1 MRDVYYA
8 SDIWGEARAASK
20 ANMPPCLIGMKACT
34 RRQALLM
41 SHLSSEASRD
51 RPRWPIF
58 YLSDHLRLSTRP
70 ATLAETPRVSTWLR
84 QIYCEALEI
93 AKRAMDQG
101 TIVGGTQDHP
111 GRLVCIESFLPAGR
125 T

>member
-1 MRDVYYA
+1 MADY
-8 SDIWGEARAASK
+8 I
-20 ANMPPCLIGMKACT
+20 
-34 RRQALLM
+34 
-41 SHLSSEASRD
+41 
-51 RPRWPIF
+51 
-58 YLSDHLRLSTRP
+58 YLGDHLRLSTRL

-84 QIYCEALEI
+84 QIYCEAFEI

-125 T
+125 TQAPAISGFEARKAKLG